1 MWEGYTI
8 RAESPPT
15 ERQEMQSELNLGDL
29 ERIVKAL
36 RMYQTTTEYEETSLT
51 EYTIT
56 RVMAMGIELAQYI
69 QQEYQVKTC
78 GTCDKI
84 VTTKGVKVGSKPNNI
99 YCSKD
104 CAMGAIV
111 KNNREALM

>member
-1 MWEGYTI
+1 ME
-8 RAESPPT
+8 
-15 ERQEMQSELNLGDL
+15 SELNLGDL

-36 RMYQTTTEYEETSLT
+36 RMYQGTTEFEETALT
-51 EYTIT
+51 EYTLN
-56 RVMAMGIELAQYI
+56 RVMEMGVELADYI
-69 QQEYQVKTC
+69 KQEYMVKTC

-84 VTTKGVKVGSKPNNI
+84 VTTKGVMVGSKPNMI

-104 CAMGAIV
+104 CAMNAIV